1 MDEHQQRASEPAESA
16 ALSPGWRSAIL
27 LGLPAVLLIAA
38 ALLIS
43 ASENKM
49 LLGGSSAMVLS
60 SARATIDIEGER
72 RTELVQLPYH
82 WDSHHPGKRG
92 LASFEVSF
100 DLAEK
105 PREPWAMQFPKI
117 GNAYEVSLNGSRL
130 ESGGDLRAY
139 DRADS
144 SLLPRHMPLG
154 GNLRQ
159 GANHL
164 AIVIRADRGRDA
176 GLSRI
181 VIGPASVIRE
191 DVEHRYNWIV
201 VSATTVSAIS
211 LGVGLLALG
220 FWRSHAGA
228 VDAVPRGD
236 DALYLYAALAE
247 LTGALVAG
255 TRLVGAPPLAW
266 PWWGAIWNTLL
277 GASIC
282 LMTLFCLETAR
293 WGGTTRAAQLKRWL
307 AVLVLACPAAS
318 YASLGLGAAWALEI
332 WYSAL
337 AVTVAA
343 FAALFVLRA
352 IRSTA
357 LERKLVSIAIVV
369 NVAAGL
375 HDFYAFRSATD
386 YLHITMLV
394 YSSILFDLTLGAIL
408 ILRFRAANRQLHEVM
423 QNLADRVA
431 QRERALGESYRQ
443 LEQLARQQERMNER
457 ASILRDMH
465 DGVGA
470 HLSIALRQIES
481 GHATK
486 EELLPPLRD
495 ALDQLKLT
503 IDNVN
508 LPAGDVASL
517 MANLRYR
524 LGARIE
530 ASGIRLH
537 WEVDSLTPIDRLE
550 VQSMRQLMFILFEA
564 ISNVLQ
570 HSGASEL
577 RIEAG
582 ETREGIRIRVIDNG
596 VGFDTTASS
605 ETGLLTLKNRAE
617 RIGAHLGIRSAPGE
631 TTVELVITRERQPP
645 RA

>member
-1 MDEHQQRASEPAESA
+1 MDGHQQRGSESA
-16 ALSPGWRSAIL
+16 AGSPGWRSAIL

-38 ALLIS
+38 ALLMS
-43 ASENKM
+43 TSQNKA
-49 LLGGSSAMVLS
+49 LLAGSGAIVLS
-60 SARATIDIEGER
+60 SARATVEIADER
-72 RTELVQLPYH
+72 RVELIELPYH
-82 WDSHHPGKRG
+82 WDSHQPGKRG

-130 ESGGDLRAY
+130 ENAGDLRAY
-139 DRADS
+139 DRADF

-159 GANHL
+159 GVNHL

-181 VIGPASVIRE
+181 MIGPATVIRE
-191 DVEHRYNWIV
+191 DVERRYNWIV
-201 VSATTVSAIS
+201 ISATTISAIS

-220 FWRSHAGA
+220 FWRSHARA
-228 VDAVPRGD
+228 VDGALRGD

-247 LTGALVAG
+247 LSGALAAG
-255 TRLVGAPPLAW
+255 TSLVGAPPLAW

-282 LMTLFCLETAR
+282 LMTLFCLEAAR
-293 WGGTTRAAQLKRWL
+293 WGGTARAARLQRWL
-307 AVLVLACPAAS
+307 AALVLACPAAS
-318 YASLGLGAAWALEI
+318 YASLGLGAAWTLQL

-337 AVTVAA
+337 TATVAA

-352 IRSTA
+352 ISSTS
-357 LERKLVSIAIVV
+357 LEHKLVSIAIVV

-375 HDFYAFRSATD
+375 HDFYAFQSAAD

-423 QNLADRVA
+423 QSLAERVA
-431 QRERALGESYRQ
+431 QRERKLGESYRQ
-443 LEQLARQQERMNER
+443 LEKLARQQERMNER
-457 ASILRDMH
+457 SSILRDMH

-481 GHATK
+481 GHTTK

-524 LGARIE
+524 LGPRIE

-537 WEVDSLTPIDRLE
+537 WEVDSLTPIERLE

-570 HSGASEL
+570 HSRASEL

-582 ETREGIRIRVIDNG
+582 ETGEGIRIRVIDNG
-596 VGFDTTASS
+596 VGFDTAASS
-605 ETGLLTLKNRAE
+605 EKGLLTLKNRAE
-617 RIGAHLGIRSAPGE
+617 SIGAHLDIRSAPGE
-631 TTVELVITRERQPP
+631 TTVEVVITRERQPA
-645 RA
+645 RG